1 MQKNVIEGEPTAG
14 AMLGLSA
21 AGRLHRQTPP
31 STLVFCLSFLL
42 RLFVRSFVRFPAR
55 FFAFSFRFFIFA
67 FSFLQAMNGRIKK
80 AAIPEG

>member
-1 MQKNVIEGEPTAG
+1 
-14 AMLGLSA
+14 
-21 AGRLHRQTPP
+21 
-31 STLVFCLSFLL
+31 LL